1 MDFEVN
7 GTAVSLGE
15 EDLLIEVAQ
24 MEGYV
29 TEADNN
35 MTVVLDTNLTESLIE
50 EGFVYEVISKIQT
63 MRKEADFEV
72 LDHIK
77 VSICDNVKLSA
88 IVEKNQAVIA
98 GKVLADSI
106 SSDETLAI
114 SKEWNVNGE
123 KVTIGVEKC

>member
-1 MDFEVN
+1 
-7 GTAVSLGE
+7 
-15 EDLLIEVAQ
+15 
-24 MEGYV
+24 
-29 TEADNN
+29 
-35 MTVVLDTNLTESLIE
+35 
-50 EGFVYEVISKIQT
+50 